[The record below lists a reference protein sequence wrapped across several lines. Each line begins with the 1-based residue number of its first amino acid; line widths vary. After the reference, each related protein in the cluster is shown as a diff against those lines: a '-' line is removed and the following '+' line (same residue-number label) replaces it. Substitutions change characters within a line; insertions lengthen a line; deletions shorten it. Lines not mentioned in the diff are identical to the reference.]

1 MAKQTQTYD
10 FDRWAEYLTVTLAE
24 NTSRCDLGN
33 NRVKKIQLNF
43 SAQSL
48 NPISFKVTLDNELIA
63 RYNRHKKSNDDASYP
78 IDYSYQSPS
87 SIALHGNM
95 QDSTAKTFIKQAIRL
110 DNTFYG
116 AGWSLQLPGSIPN
129 ILMQLALRSTAMLL
143 PKQLSHQGV
152 ELSEEFCVQFFNGN
166 DFMSFFYEPL
176 IQALS
181 AQASLYLTD
190 KRIKTLASGVCFKH
204 MENRKWFMVL

>member
-24 NTSRCDLGN
+24 NTSRCDLGH

-43 SAQSL
+43 SEQSL

-63 RYNRHKKSNDDASYP
+63 RYNRHKKTNKDASYP

-95 QDSTAKTFIKQAIRL
+95 RDSTAKTFIEQATRL
-110 DNTFYG
+110 DDTFYG
-116 AGWSLQLPGSIPN
+116 TGWSIQLPGSIPN
-129 ILMQLALRSTAMLL
+129 ILMQLALRSTAIML
-143 PKQLSHQGV
+143 PQQLTHQGV
-152 ELSEEFCVQFFNGN
+152 ELSDDFSVQFFDGSN
-166 DFMSFFYEPL
+166 FMSFFYEPL
-176 IQALS
+176 LQALS
-181 AQASLYLTD
+181 AQVDMYLTD

-204 MENRKWFMVL
+204 MENRKWFMDL